1 MNAWIE
7 TDIDDPAFAG
17 AQSRQKRVRHIE
29 SRQDILPVAI
39 TAPPWAVNAF
49 RRLIPALLTRVEP
62 RPILFSISSATCRQR
77 SRSRTSS
84 VRLWPLPPARLIVWA
99 VSAAELPSM
108 SRATILR
115 AFSCIAQGNGVTDTR
130 PTAGYHCQVS
140 FEQACHGSSSHQSAH

>member
-62 RPILFSISSATCRQR
+62 RPILFSISSATCPQR
-77 SRSRTSS
+77 SRSRTTSG
-84 VRLWPLPPARLIVWA
+84 RLLKLPPAPLMVWA
-99 VSAAELPSM
+99 VAGAEVPST
-108 SRATILR
+108 SGGTI
-115 AFSCIAQGNGVTDTR
+115 
-130 PTAGYHCQVS
+130 
-140 FEQACHGSSSHQSAH
+140 

>member
-62 RPILFSISSATCRQR
+62 RPILFSDIERETVAFA
-77 SRSRTSS
+77 
-84 VRLWPLPPARLIVWA
+84 ARAINCLGGLGRRIA
-99 VSAAELPSM
+99 VNVEGDD
-108 SRATILR
+108 LR

>member
-84 VRLWPLPPARLIVWA
+84 VRLWPLPPEINCLGGLGRRIA
-99 VSAAELPSM
+99 VNVEGDD
-108 SRATILR
+108 LR

>member
-49 RRLIPALLTRVEP
+49 RRLIPALLTRV
-62 RPILFSISSATCRQR
+62 
-77 SRSRTSS
+77 
-84 VRLWPLPPARLIVWA
+84 A
-99 VSAAELPSM
+99 VNVEGDD
-108 SRATILR
+108 LR